1 MVNETTG
8 GPALRRARYAK
19 LSTELAYFD
28 DAALRRLVGASAGAP
43 GWGDVRMVELA
54 GERVFVKIIPLT
66 DLELD
71 RPYST
76 RNHYRLPSYY
86 QYGVWSAGFGAWR
99 EIVGC
104 LTATNWV
111 LAAATVGFPLTYH
124 VRVVRRA
131 GRTTGLPDLDGY
143 VRYWNSSRSIE
154 RYVTERTGGTHE
166 AMIFM
171 ELLPH
176 SLADWLARR
185 PEDAPRLIGQ
195 LIDTAGFLRG
205 QGIAHFDA
213 HLANLMTDGETSFLT
228 DFGLLLDARFDLTVR
243 EREFLGRHRLFD
255 VGEILTAYGAQLELW
270 FRSLP
275 PDGQEQAGTMI
286 GAGADSGPLLRSN
299 LVRHAERLDGLAHPA
314 LVEAVVRHRP
324 VIEFMNDFFETL
336 RANPRKNTR
345 FDDRQLESLLKEA
358 GVPTD

>member
-1 MVNETTG
+1 MDS
-8 GPALRRARYAK
+8 ARRRARYAK
-19 LSTELAYFD
+19 LSTELAHLD
-28 DAALRRLVGASAGAP
+28 DAALRSLVGGPATAP
-43 GWGDVRMVELA
+43 GWGDVRTVEVA
-54 GERVFVKIIPLT
+54 GEQVFVKIIPLT
-66 DLELD
+66 DLELS
-71 RPYST
+71 RSYST
-76 RNHYRLPSYY
+76 RNHYRLPSFY

-99 EIVGC
+99 EIVGH
-104 LTATNWV
+104 LTTTNWV
-111 LAAATVGFPLTYH
+111 LGEASAAFPLTYH
-124 VRVVRRA
+124 VRVLRRT
-131 GRTTGLPDLDGY
+131 GRTAGLPDLDHY

-154 RYVTERTGGTHE
+154 RYVTERAGGTHE
-166 AMIFM
+166 AMIFL

-213 HLANLMTDGETSFLT
+213 HLGNLMTDGETSYVT
-228 DFGLLLDARFDLTVR
+228 DFGLLLDARFDLTAR
-243 EREFLGRHRLFD
+243 EREFLARHRLFD
-255 VGEILTAYGAQLELW
+255 VGEILTAFGAQLEFW

-275 PDGQEQAGTMI
+275 PGDQEK
-286 GAGADSGPLLRSN
+286 AGAMIDADADAGPTLRRN

-314 LVEAVVRHRP
+314 LVEAVVRYRP
-324 VIEFMNDFFETL
+324 VIEFMNDFFEAL

-345 FDDRQLESLLKEA
+345 YDESQLQGLLRDT